1 MKTLKS
7 LLKSVVISAAT
18 CATSTA
24 IMTDPAAGQT
34 QTIPACPATGS
45 LSNFA
50 SYTSGC
56 YGTPEV
62 YKITFYEMG
71 LCSSDP
77 MAGGTLDKST
87 CTASFKDDGG
97 IQKDIAGSSGVALGS
112 GTGGT
117 RPDNGSYKYAYAIL
131 SNTFRLKANY
141 KVNTINYYSSSDYS
155 SGSSNVTAGATSL
168 AQEFDDN
175 LTSFGQSCS
184 TKGTETFSNGTMT
197 AYVLNSG
204 LEVATGCT
212 GVTRLIGYMTLNTPI
227 EIKPETEGLKMT
239 FKVTNSGMT
248 VQPTG
253 DGQEVFAFSSGP
265 FSASFT
271 LIE

>member
-1 MKTLKS
+1 MNSLKDFLKS
-7 LLKSVVISAAT
+7 AGILTVASASAM
-18 CATSTA
+18 A
-24 IMTDPAAGQT
+24 IAPDKALSQS
-34 QTIPACPATGS
+34 IPACPSTGS
-45 LSNFA
+45 LGNFA

-71 LCSSDP
+71 LCTSAP
-77 MAGGTLDKST
+77 FAGGAVDLTN
-87 CTASFKDDGG
+87 CTASFKDPSGV
-97 IQKDIAGSSGVALGS
+97 QKDIAGSSGVALGS
-112 GTGGT
+112 GTGGI
-117 RPDNGSYKYAYAIL
+117 RPANGSYKYAYAIL

-141 KVNTINYYSSSDYS
+141 ATTTTNYYSSSDYS
-155 SGSSNVTAGATSL
+155 SGSSNVTAGATTL

-175 LTSFGQSCS
+175 LTSFGSTCS
-184 TKGTETFSNGTMT
+184 TQGSESFANGTMT
-197 AYVLNSG
+197 AYVLTSS
-204 LEVATGCT
+204 LQEATGCS
-212 GVTRLIGYMTLNTPI
+212 GVSRLIGYMTLNQPI
-227 EIKPETEGLKMT
+227 EIKSNTEGLKMT

-253 DGQEVFAFSSGP
+253 DGSAVGAISSGP

>member
-1 MKTLKS
+1 MLKNFLKS
-7 LLKSVVISAAT
+7 AAMSATASAA
-18 CATSTA
+18 A
-24 IMTDPAAGQT
+24 IAINPGNAFS
-34 QTIPACPATGS
+34 QTIPACPATGT
-45 LSNFA
+45 LVNFA

-62 YKITFYEMG
+62 YAITFYEMG
-71 LCSSDP
+71 LCTSDP
-77 MAGGTLDKST
+77 MSGGTLDKST

-97 IQKDIAGSSGVALGS
+97 VQKDIAGSSGVALGS

-117 RPDNGSYKYAYAIL
+117 RPANGSYKYAYAIL

-141 KVNTINYYSSSDYS
+141 ATTTNNYYSSSDYV
-155 SGSSNVTAGATSL
+155 SGSSNVTVGATSL

-175 LTSFGQSCS
+175 LTSFGSSCATS
-184 TKGTETFSNGTMT
+184 GSETFSNGTMT
-197 AYVLNSG
+197 AYVLNSS

-248 VQPTG
+248 VQPNGGGTA
-253 DGQEVFAFSSGP
+253 VAAISSGP